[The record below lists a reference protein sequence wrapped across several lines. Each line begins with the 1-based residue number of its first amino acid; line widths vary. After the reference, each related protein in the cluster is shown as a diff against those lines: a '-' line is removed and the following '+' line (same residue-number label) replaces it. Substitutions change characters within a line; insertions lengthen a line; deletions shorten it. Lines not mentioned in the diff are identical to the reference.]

1 MKKFL
6 INILKL
12 SVEINVVKNFIYASN
27 GKKISKNDT
36 VFVDGINDI
45 FTVIDIIGQYSVKV
59 KRNIDDTIMI
69 LDSLDLN

>member
-1 MKKFL
+1 M
-6 INILKL
+6 
-12 SVEINVVKNFIYASN
+12 KNFIYASN